1 LDERSGAPP
10 QGQGTGG
17 DRLPD
22 QAEISLEQTKAARS
36 AGLPERVV
44 LMDAGYGNDT
54 ELRTAITALGM
65 SYVAGIGANTSVWL
79 PGVAP
84 LHAGEDRPGC
94 RTSLCRHHAGPSS
107 PT

>member
-1 LDERSGAPP
+1 M
-10 QGQGTGG
+10 
-17 DRLPD
+17 
-22 QAEISLEQTKAARS
+22 
-36 AGLPERVV
+36 

-65 SYVAGIGANTSVWL
+65 SYVVGIGANTSVWL